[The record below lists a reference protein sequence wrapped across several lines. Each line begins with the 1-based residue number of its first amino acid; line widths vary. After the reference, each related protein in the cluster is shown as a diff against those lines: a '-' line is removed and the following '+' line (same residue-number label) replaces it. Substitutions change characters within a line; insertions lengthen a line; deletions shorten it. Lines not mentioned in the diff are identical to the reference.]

1 MHTVMRIVITLV
13 VLFAVLGAAGWIVVL
28 GTNHVDSHPRAAMLA
43 IFGGGL
49 MALFTA
55 EALVDY
61 IAAICEDHRR
71 NRRP

>member
-1 MHTVMRIVITLV
+1 MRDLVILV
-13 VLFAVLGAAGWIVVL
+13 ILLALLGAAGWIVVL
-28 GTNHVDSHPRAAMLA
+28 GINHVDSHPRAAMLA
-43 IFGGGL
+43 VFGGGL